1 MELFLE
7 KEKEKEL
14 SGYMRSTVSPS
25 KKLIIINILNYTY
38 THGHYKNLSSTQENT
53 NTKMKIQF
61 PLLYKIVNMKFLR
74 KEYLTSIFISLAI
87 QKIFTTK

>member
-38 THGHYKNLSSTQENT
+38 THGHYKNLFFNTRKHEHKNEDTISTPVQDRQYE
-53 NTKMKIQF
+53 
-61 PLLYKIVNMKFLR
+61 
-74 KEYLTSIFISLAI
+74 ISA
-87 QKIFTTK
+87 